1 MNLEPFLAIGLLMF
15 AAQEEAPPQTYRFES
30 QVDMVSVPVAV
41 TDKEGNFIKDLK
53 VADFIVYEDGEQ
65 QEIALF
71 AAGLEESWIGL
82 APELKEQLSG
92 SQVIGLIID
101 ASGSME
107 EDMWLVR
114 ESAIKFLASIP
125 KTEHLFVIDFDENIR
140 LSSYTSDDQRTIAD
154 RIYEVEAEGWTALY
168 DTVGTFLE
176 RVYGYSG
183 KKTLV
188 VFSDGVDSRS
198 VLSSS
203 ECVDMVKASDV
214 AIHTIQFG
222 KDLVRNR
229 PRAHT
234 QGRFLRRMSEL
245 TGGSYSFAENLE
257 GIDELYDKI
266 IEELFSQYTLGY
278 ISSNAKR
285 DGKYRKIKVEVL
297 RDDIKWRARQ
307 GYMGPISETEDLEK
321 RQP

>member
-1 MNLEPFLAIGLLMF
+1 MHLGSVLAFGAVLF
-15 AAQEEAPPQTYRFES
+15 AAQEQAPAQKYRFES

-41 TDKEGNFIKDLK
+41 TDKEGNFIKDLE
-53 VADFIVYEDGEQ
+53 VEDFVVYEDGKR

-82 APELKEQLSG
+82 APKLKEQLSG

-140 LSSYTSDDQRTIAD
+140 LSSYTSDDQRKIAD

-176 RVYGYSG
+176 RVYGYTG

-188 VFSDGVDSRS
+188 LFSDGVDSRS

-203 ECVDMVKASDV
+203 ECTDMVKASDV
-214 AIHTIQFG
+214 TIHTIQFG
-222 KDLVRNR
+222 KNLALNR
-229 PRAHT
+229 SRAFS
-234 QGRFLRRMSEL
+234 QGRFLRRLSEL
-245 TGGSYSFAENLE
+245 TGGSYSFAHNLE

-278 ISSNAKR
+278 VSSNSKR
-285 DGKYRKIKVEVL
+285 DGKYRKIKVEVQ
-297 RDDIKWRARQ
+297 RDNIKWRARQ
-307 GYMGPISETEDLEK
+307 GYMGPISETEEMEK
-321 RQP
+321 Q

>member
-1 MNLEPFLAIGLLMF
+1 MHLGPLLAFGTVLF
-15 AAQEEAPPQTYRFES
+15 AAQGEAPSQTYRFES

-53 VADFIVYEDGEQ
+53 IEDFIVYEDGKR

-71 AAGLEESWIGL
+71 AAGLEESWLGL

-107 EDMWLVR
+107 DDMWLVR

-125 KTEHLFVIDFDENIR
+125 KTELLFVIDFDENIR
-140 LSSYTSDDQRTIAD
+140 LSSYTSDDQRKIAD

-188 VFSDGVDSRS
+188 LFSDGVDSRS
-198 VLSSS
+198 VLSFS
-203 ECVDMVKASDV
+203 ECIDMVKASDLT
-214 AIHTIQFG
+214 IHTIQFS
-222 KDLVRNR
+222 KNLATNR
-229 PRAHT
+229 PRAFT
-234 QGRFLRRMSEL
+234 QGRFLRRLSDL
-245 TGGSYSFAENLE
+245 TGGSYSLAHNLE

-266 IEELFSQYTLGY
+266 IEELFSQYTIGY
-278 ISSNAKR
+278 ISSNPKK
-285 DGKYRKIKVEVL
+285 DGKYRKIKVDIR
-297 RDDIKWRARQ
+297 RDDVKWRARK
-307 GYMGPISETEDLEK
+307 GYMGPISETEELEK
-321 RQP
+321 Q

>member
-1 MNLEPFLAIGLLMF
+1 MHLGFVLTFGAVLF
-15 AAQEEAPPQTYRFES
+15 AAQEQAPAQKYRFES
-30 QVDMVSVPVAV
+30 RVDMVSVPVAV
-41 TDKEGNFIKDLK
+41 TDKEGKFIKGLEVK
-53 VADFIVYEDGEQ
+53 DFIVYEDGKR

-140 LSSYTSDDQRTIAD
+140 LSSYTSDDQRKIAD

-176 RVYGYSG
+176 RVYGYTG

-214 AIHTIQFG
+214 TIHTIQFG
-222 KDLVRNR
+222 KNLTLNR
-229 PRAHT
+229 SRAFS
-234 QGRFLRRMSEL
+234 QGRFLRRLSEL
-245 TGGSYSFAENLE
+245 TGGSYSLAQNLE

-278 ISSNAKR
+278 ISSNSKK
-285 DGKYRKIKVEVL
+285 DGKYRKIKVEVQ
-297 RDDIKWRARQ
+297 RDNIKWRARR
-307 GYMGPISETEDLEK
+307 GYMGPISETEEMEK
-321 RQP
+321 Q

>member
-1 MNLEPFLAIGLLMF
+1 MKLELFLAIGLLMF
-15 AAQEEAPPQTYRFES
+15 AAQEEAQPQKIYRFES
-30 QVDMVSVPVAV
+30 QIDMVSVPVAV
-41 TDKEGNFIKDLK
+41 TDKHGIFMKDLL
-53 VADFIVYEDGEQ
+53 VADFVVHEDGKRLV
-65 QEIALF
+65 IALF

-82 APELKEQLSG
+82 SPELKEQLSG

-107 EDMWLVR
+107 GDMWLVR

-140 LSSYTSDDQRTIAD
+140 LSSYTSDDQRRIAD
-154 RIYEVEAEGWTALY
+154 RIYEVEPEGWTALY

-198 VLSSS
+198 VLNSS
-203 ECVDMVKASDV
+203 ECVDMVKASAV
-214 AIHTIQFG
+214 TIHTIQFG
-222 KDLVRNR
+222 KDLMRNR

-234 QGRFLRRMSEL
+234 QGRFLRQLSEL
-245 TGGSYSFAENLE
+245 TGGSYSLAENLE

-278 ISSNAKR
+278 VSSNTRK

-297 RDDIKWRARQ
+297 RDDIKFRARK
-307 GYMGPISETEDLEK
+307 GYMGPISETEDLE
-321 RQP
+321 RH